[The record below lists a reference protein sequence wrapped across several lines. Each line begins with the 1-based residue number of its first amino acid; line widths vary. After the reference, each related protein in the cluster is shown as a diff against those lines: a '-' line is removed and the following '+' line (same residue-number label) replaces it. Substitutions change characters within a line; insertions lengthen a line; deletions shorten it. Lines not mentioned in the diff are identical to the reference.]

1 MQLFTTR
8 RTDGLME
15 NISGYQLLDSGEGRK
30 LERFGDKTISR
41 PSSLCEW
48 RRRAHSH
55 IWEEADATLSEHRLR
70 DENPNSSGWE
80 FVRKPFSTW
89 RAAIQGV
96 TLELEVMSNGQLGIF
111 PEHALYL
118 PELKQEISRVQ
129 TTAKGDGPLKILNL
143 FAYTGLATCFSAQ
156 SEGVVV
162 THVDLAKRAIE
173 RAKINA
179 QCNEIPT
186 DRIRWIVDDA
196 LGFMA
201 REARKQSLY
210 DIIIIDPPSFS
221 RVSKTNTWTLEEKLA
236 EIVTLMLGVIHQERG
251 AIFFTNHSSA
261 STVDIARNITLDHI
275 ESDTLDI
282 STRLLSLQERDTD
295 RRLPAG
301 SLIKIR
307 Y

>member
-1 MQLFTTR
+1 
-8 RTDGLME
+8 ME
-15 NISGYQLLDSGEGRK
+15 NIPGYELLDSGEGRK
-30 LERFGDKTISR
+30 LERFGNKTVSR

-48 RRRAHSH
+48 KRRASPSA
-55 IWEEADATLSEHRLR
+55 WEKADAILSDHRPKN
-70 DENPNSSGWE
+70 DDPNSSGWE
-80 FVRKPFSTW
+80 YISKPFSTW
-89 RAAIQGV
+89 QASVQGV
-96 TLELEVMSNGQLGIF
+96 TLELELMSNGQLGIF

-118 PELKQEISRVQ
+118 PELKTEISRLRSSVG
-129 TTAKGDGPLKILNL
+129 TPGPLKILNL

-156 SEGVVV
+156 SEGVLV

-173 RAKINA
+173 RAKVNA
-179 QCNEIPT
+179 HANAIPS

-201 REARKQSLY
+201 REGRKESRY

-221 RVSKTNTWTLEEKLA
+221 RVSKTNTWTLEEKLS
-236 EIVTLMLGVIHQERG
+236 EIVTLMLGVINQETG

-275 ESDTLDI
+275 SSDSLEI
-282 STRLLSLQERDTD
+282 STRPLSLKERDTD

-301 SLIKIR
+301 SLIKITF
-307 Y
+307 

>member
-1 MQLFTTR
+1 MQPRTTR
-8 RTDGLME
+8 TTDGLME
-15 NISGYQLLDSGEGRK
+15 NIPGYQLLDSGNGRK
-30 LERFGDKTISR
+30 LERFGNKTISR
-41 PSSLCEW
+41 PSSMCEW
-48 RRRAHSH
+48 KRRASSSF
-55 IWEEADATLSEHRLR
+55 WEEADATLSEHRPQS
-70 DENPNSSGWE
+70 EYSNPSGWE
-80 FVRKPFSTW
+80 FTNKPFSTW
-89 RAAIQGV
+89 QASIQGV
-96 TLELEVMSNGQLGIF
+96 TLELELMSNGQLGIF

-118 PELKQEISRVQ
+118 PELKSEISRLRTSLQ
-129 TTAKGDGPLKILNL
+129 GDGPLRILNL

-156 SEGVVV
+156 SDGVLV

-179 QCNEIPT
+179 QCNAIPA

-201 REARKQSLY
+201 REARKQSRY

-221 RVSKTNTWTLEEKLA
+221 RVSKSNTWTLEEKLS
-236 EIVTLMLGVIHQERG
+236 EIVTLMLGVIHPESG
-251 AIFFTNHSSA
+251 ALFFTNHSSA

-301 SLIKIR
+301 SLIKIT

>member
-1 MQLFTTR
+1 MQPFTTR
-8 RTDGLME
+8 RTVGLME
-15 NISGYQLLDSGEGRK
+15 NIPGYQLLDSGEGRK

-48 RRRAHSH
+48 RRRASSTV
-55 IWEEADATLSEHRLR
+55 WNEADAALAERRSKGE
-70 DENPNSSGWE
+70 DSNSSGWD
-80 FVRKPFSTW
+80 FNGKPFSTW
-89 RAAIQGV
+89 QASVQGV
-96 TLELEVMSNGQLGIF
+96 TLELELMSNGQLGIF

-118 PELKQEISRVQ
+118 PELKEEIFRLRSL
-129 TTAKGDGPLKILNL
+129 TNGPEPIKILNL

-156 SEGVVV
+156 SEGVLV

-179 QCNEIPT
+179 ERNAIPSN
-186 DRIRWIVDDA
+186 RIRWIVDDA

-201 REARKQSLY
+201 REARKQIRY

-221 RVSKTNTWTLEEKLA
+221 RVSKSNTWTLEEKVS
-236 EIVTLMLGVIHQERG
+236 EIVTLMLGVIHQGRG
-251 AIFFTNHSSA
+251 AIFFTNHSAA

-275 ESDTLDI
+275 VSDTLEI

-301 SLIKIR
+301 SLIKIT